1 MTYDANTCVRPR
13 VCAETTKGEY
23 VKQLELRVMPL
34 DLSVDV
40 ILGGPWLASHS
51 PVTLDY
57 ARWGSIRFGSGSRR
71 VVITG
76 CSPGTPDPAKPKDNA
91 MALVQGTLLDARKAR
106 KDLRVLQAQEE
117 NAFVVYLA
125 PDGSFGATACGKDRG
140 GEEPDSVLDAVFEHS
155 DTDLD
160 CPCHKRLRDV
170 ARQQRCEG

>member
-1 MTYDANTCVRPR
+1 
-13 VCAETTKGEY
+13 
-23 VKQLELRVMPL
+23 
-34 DLSVDV
+34 
-40 ILGGPWLASHS
+40 
-51 PVTLDY
+51 
-57 ARWGSIRFGSGSRR
+57 
-71 VVITG
+71 
-76 CSPGTPDPAKPKDNA
+76 